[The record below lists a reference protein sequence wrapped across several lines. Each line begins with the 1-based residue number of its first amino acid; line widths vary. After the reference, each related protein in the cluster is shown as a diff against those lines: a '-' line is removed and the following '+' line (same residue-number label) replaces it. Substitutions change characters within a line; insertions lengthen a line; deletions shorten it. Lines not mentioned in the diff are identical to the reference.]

1 MRKISNAAKH
11 DSSMTYDGFPLD
23 LAELK
28 KSNVLVSGTNQQ
40 GKSRA
45 SMFLADIAMRE
56 NWQIV
61 VFDNVGIWK
70 HKSSIPIFYEVSEVS
85 MSYVLTEQSII
96 YDISL
101 LLPSYQKEFVENVLA
116 DLWKMKLENPNGKW
130 LLVIFEDSSYTL
142 RTLEV
147 TFHRTF

>member
-1 MRKISNAAKH
+1 MKKDKQCVKH
-11 DSSMTYDGFPLD
+11 VMGFPID

-45 SMFLADIAMRE
+45 SMYLADIAMRE
-56 NWQIV
+56 NWQVI

-70 HKSSIPIFYEVSEVS
+70 HKSSIPIYYEVSETT
-85 MSYVLTEQSII
+85 MSYVLTEESII

-101 LLPSYQKEFVENVLA
+101 LLPSFQKEFVENVLA
-116 DLWKMKLENPNGKW
+116 DIWRMKLENPNGKW
-130 LLVIFEDSSYTL
+130 VLVIFEEFQLYAKSL
-142 RTLEV
+142 V
-147 TFHRTF
+147 